1 MKKNI
6 IVILIISVI
15 IIMIE
20 AKFIAKE
27 QKEIVV
33 NMQEIAT
40 ELINAQIF
48 EDDLSQIDRE
58 NIIKKY
64 NFNNEKIKDIVSFVG
79 TGATSEEI
87 LIIELLDLKDINETK
102 EIIQSKIEERKIDF
116 QNYLPN
122 EVYKLENYN
131 LESKGK
137 YIVLCISNNYN
148 KTSEIINKYI
158 Y

>member
-27 QKEIVV
+27 QKKIVV
-33 NMQEIAT
+33 NMQEVAI
-40 ELINAQIF
+40 ELIKAQIF

-87 LIIELLDLKDINETK
+87 LIIELFDLKDINETK

-137 YIVLCISNNYN
+137 YIVLCISNNYD
-148 KTSEIINKYI
+148 KASEIINKYI
-158 Y
+158 